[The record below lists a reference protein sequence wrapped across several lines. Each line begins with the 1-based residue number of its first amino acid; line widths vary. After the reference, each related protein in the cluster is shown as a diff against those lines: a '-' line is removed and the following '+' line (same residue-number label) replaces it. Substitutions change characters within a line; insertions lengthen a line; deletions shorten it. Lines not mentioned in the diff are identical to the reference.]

1 MDIYIPYLHNVY
13 LLPNHTAVTVKVIPS
28 ATEVVAPPK
37 SSGRVKTSNSTEVVN
52 VTKVGFKV
60 GRYVII
66 NDHGER

>member
-1 MDIYIPYLHNVY
+1 MDIYIPYLCMIHDSY
-13 LLPNHTAVTVKVIPS
+13 HTLHTAVTVKVIPS

-60 GRYVII
+60 GM
-66 NDHGER
+66 